1 MAVAPGGEVNV
12 AAASGS
18 SGCGGEAEPRLRGG
32 LSRAN

>member
-18 SGCGGEAEPRLRGG
+18 SGFGGEAEPAEGR
-32 LSRAN
+32 SVKS